1 MALVTLNLFVPKS
14 VLSKHLLQQN
24 LIYLHAHCALFSG
37 GATNDLH
44 FGLYSLAKCFYSGL

>member
-24 LIYLHAHCALFSG
+24 LIYLHANCALFSG